1 MENIKKIKVLHLISS
16 KAFLGA
22 ERVICEIVR
31 KSGSKNTLMAVGI
44 LTASEG
50 LDRRFINEIHR
61 KDIDIVRFG
70 EGSKLSYTC
79 IKEINQ
85 YINRNS
91 INIVHSHNYKSDFYA
106 FLVKIIFREKFRLVA
121 SNHTWKLNTFREYG
135 YKWLDSIIMKKFSA
149 LVAISSEIKEEMI
162 KIGVNASKIKVI
174 TNGVDCIEFEKAP
187 AKKDARKKLEV
198 NESDFIIGSVASLTP
213 EKGHRDL
220 LKAFSTIHL
229 SVPQAKLVF
238 IGEGPER
245 EELQNCVLTNGLAKK
260 VLIMGSRDDVRDL
273 YKGFD
278 IFFLASYQEGLPMAL
293 LEAMASGVPVIA
305 TAVGAIPEVIQNKNN
320 GIIVR
325 PGNIE
330 EMLQAIKIMFLE
342 EELRNLMGEKGM
354 MTVRQRY
361 SSERMLK
368 EYEKL
373 YEQVFL
379 FGLIK

>member
-1 MENIKKIKVLHLISS
+1 MKNLQTIKVLHLISS
-16 KAFLGA
+16 RAFLGA
-22 ERVICEIVR
+22 ERVICEIAR
-31 KSGSKNTLMAVGI
+31 KSDSKNILMTIGI

-50 LDRRFINEIHR
+50 LIRRFTNEIHR

-106 FLVKIIFREKFRLVA
+106 FLAKIIFREKFRLVG
-121 SNHTWKLNTFREYG
+121 SNHTWKLNTFREHG
-135 YKWLDSIIMKKFSA
+135 YKWLDSIIMKKFNA
-149 LVAISSEIKEEMI
+149 LVAISSEIKEEMT
-162 KIGVNASKIKVI
+162 KMGVNASKIKVI
-174 TNGVDCIEFEKAP
+174 TNGIDCIEFEKGSE
-187 AKKDARKKLEV
+187 KIDARKQLEV
-198 NESDFIIGSVASLTP
+198 NECDFIIGCVASLTP

-229 SVPQAKLVF
+229 SIPQAKLVF

-245 EELQNCVLTNGLAKK
+245 KKIQNYVLTNGLAKK

-278 IFFLASYQEGLPMAL
+278 VFCLASYQEGLPMVL

-305 TAVGAIPEVIQNKNN
+305 TAVGAIPEVIQNKDN

-325 PGNIE
+325 PGNTE
-330 EMLQAIKIMFLE
+330 EMLQAIKIMFSE

-354 MTVRQRY
+354 MTVQRKY

-373 YEQVFL
+373 YEQVLL
-379 FGLIK
+379 FGSIK

>member
-1 MENIKKIKVLHLISS
+1 MKNGEKIKVLHLISS

-22 ERVICEIVR
+22 ERVICEIAR
-31 KSGSKNTLMAVGI
+31 KSDSKNILMTIGI

-50 LDRRFINEIHR
+50 LDRRFINEIYR
-61 KDIDIVRFG
+61 KDIDVVKFG

-79 IKEINQ
+79 ISKINQ

-106 FLVKIIFREKFRLVA
+106 FLAKIIFREKFKLVA

-135 YKWLDSIIMKKFSA
+135 YKWLDSIIMKKFNA

-162 KIGVNASKIKVI
+162 KLGVNESKIKVI
-174 TNGVDCIEFEKAP
+174 TNGIDYIELKNASTKIE
-187 AKKDARKKLEV
+187 ARKKLEV

-229 SVPQAKLVF
+229 IVPQAKLVF

-245 EELQNCVLTNGLAKK
+245 KELQNYALTNGLAKK

-278 IFFLASYQEGLPMAL
+278 VFFLASYQEGLPMAL

-305 TAVGAIPEVIQNKNN
+305 TAVGAIPEVIQNKEN

-325 PGNIE
+325 PGNIV
-330 EMLQAIKIMFLE
+330 EMIQAIKIMFSE
-342 EELRNLMGEKGM
+342 EKLRNLMGERGI
-354 MTVRQRY
+354 MTVWQKY
-361 SSERMLK
+361 SSEHMVK

-373 YEQVFL
+373 YEQVLL
-379 FGLIK
+379 FGSMK